1 MSRSII
7 GLLFLF
13 PFLCYS
19 QELKKDSIAISP
31 SDSIYL
37 RKGKVVSIETYA
49 RRFNPRKALLYSAI
63 LPGMGQVYNKKYWKV
78 PLVYGG
84 LISLGLV
91 VDFYNQSGIKFRNE
105 LFDLLN
111 GPSGVLRSPNLGFT
125 EAQLRNG
132 IELARRQRDYFL
144 IFTGFVYLLQ
154 LIDAHVDAHLKEFDL
169 NPKLK
174 VMLEPMM
181 DSNYYTGT
189 STGLSIKLRF

>member
-1 MSRSII
+1 MSRSVII
-7 GLLFLF
+7 LLFLI
-13 PFLCYS
+13 PLLSYS
-19 QELKKDSIAISP
+19 QESKKDTTAILS
-31 SDSIYL
+31 SDSVYL

-63 LPGMGQVYNKKYWKV
+63 LPGMGQAYNKKYWKV

-84 LISLGLV
+84 LIGLGLV
-91 VDFYNQSGIKFRNE
+91 VDFYNQAGNKFRNE

-111 GPSGVLRSPNLGFT
+111 DTSGKLTSPKLNLSET
-125 EAQLRNG
+125 QLRNN
-132 IELARRQRDYFL
+132 IEIVRRQRDYFL

-154 LIDAHVDAHLKEFDL
+154 LVDAHVDAHLKEFDL

-189 STGLSIKLRF
+189 STGFSIKLRF

>member
-7 GLLFLF
+7 GMLFLF
-13 PFLCYS
+13 PFLCCG
-19 QELKKDSIAISP
+19 QELKKDSAAIAP
-31 SDSIYL
+31 SDSIIL

-49 RRFNPRKALLYSAI
+49 RRFNPRKALLFSAI

-84 LISLGLV
+84 LIGLGLV
-91 VDFYNQSGIKFRNE
+91 VDFYNQAGNKFRNE

-111 GPSGVLRSPNLGFT
+111 SPPGTVLSPTLGASEVVLRNRIDL
-125 EAQLRNG
+125 AQ
-132 IELARRQRDYFL
+132 RQRDYFL

-174 VMLEPMM
+174 VLLEPMM